1 MRELALYRSMSP
13 YLGLRLTATE
23 PSVIDECGSLVLA
36 LCITHGRFSSPRP
49 TQWSSGKINRVALVM
64 EIPSGLLRATE
75 YCERRL
81 MMTDGLRDPTT
92 QNFTGSFRQRPW
104 PGTTMGNI

>member
-13 YLGLRLTATE
+13 YLGLRVTATE

-49 TQWSSGKINRVALVM
+49 TQWSNGKINHVALVM
-64 EIPSGLLRATE
+64 EHPSGLQRATE
-75 YCERRL
+75 SCERRL
-81 MMTDGLRDPTT
+81 M
-92 QNFTGSFRQRPW
+92 
-104 PGTTMGNI
+104 

>member
-13 YLGLRLTATE
+13 YIGLRFTATE

-49 TQWSSGKINRVALVM
+49 TQWSSGKINRVALH
-64 EIPSGLLRATE
+64 PSGL
-75 YCERRL
+75 
-81 MMTDGLRDPTT
+81 
-92 QNFTGSFRQRPW
+92 QR
-104 PGTTMGNI
+104 GHGIL

>member
-13 YLGLRLTATE
+13 YLGLRVTATE

-49 TQWSSGKINRVALVM
+49 TQWFSGKINRVALVM
-64 EIPSGLLRATE
+64 EHPSGLQRATE
-75 YCERRL
+75 SCERRL
-81 MMTDGLRDPTT
+81 
-92 QNFTGSFRQRPW
+92 
-104 PGTTMGNI
+104 I